1 MNLYW
6 DYENQKLFDGLNS
19 GQQVQTLLMT
29 FRDQV
34 DITLCV
40 MRRNPT
46 TRVNE
51 LVDCPAG
58 KAVLFGLKGIT
69 QVKLAGDYLAVQ
81 SIWTKT
87 ATGTYQGTIDLATTE
102 LQTELGTT
110 VSKTLKGEFCM
121 RDADA
126 KDHYS
131 TRRDITVEYD
141 VNGGDEAATHAVA
154 LGAVS
159 LVRSEVID
167 GITRT
172 LIFLAD
178 GTEVACFPP
187 REV

>member
-1 MNLYW
+1 MNLW
-6 DYENQKLFDGLNS
+6 LDYENQKVMDALNS
-19 GQQVQTLLMT
+19 GQKVQALAMT

-34 DITLCV
+34 DITLYV
-40 MRRNPT
+40 MRRNPS

-51 LVDCPAG
+51 LVDVPVGMAL
-58 KAVLFGLKGIT
+58 LFGLKGIT
-69 QVKLAGDYLAVQ
+69 QPKLAGEYLAVQ
-81 SIWTKT
+81 AIWTKT
-87 ATGTYQGTIDLATTE
+87 ATGTYTGTIDLATTE
-102 LQTELGTT
+102 LQAELGTS
-110 VSKTLKGEFCM
+110 VSKTLKGEFCL
-121 RDADA
+121 RDADS

-131 TRRDITVEYD
+131 TQIDVTVNYD
-141 VNGGDEAATHAVA
+141 VNGGGEAAVHSAA
-154 LGAVS
+154 LGAIS